1 MALHSPWIVLLGASL
16 RRMSSGTMGCIIH
29 MSKYNQVILFV
40 FFFILRLRIFLT
52 SMFFPP
58 KSTKNDHIS
67 CKHSRAFLVSF
78 FFFISNHTELYSSS
92 TDLCILVFDKAPPSV
107 LLFHSKMFHFS
118 TYIGCPGNTRSQY
131 GDKGCIFRCRAWQYN
146 FGSLIAAA
154 LGLRARKWTPFFIG
168 LGLVVSVFL
177 WWNKD

>member
-78 FFFISNHTELYSSS
+78 FFLFPTILNCTVPALTCAFWYLIRLHPQSCCFTVKCFIFLPTSVVLVTPEANMVTKAVFSDAVH
-92 TDLCILVFDKAPPSV
+92 DNIILGA
-107 LLFHSKMFHFS
+107 
-118 TYIGCPGNTRSQY
+118 
-131 GDKGCIFRCRAWQYN
+131 
-146 FGSLIAAA
+146 
-154 LGLRARKWTPFFIG
+154 
-168 LGLVVSVFL
+168 
-177 WWNKD
+177 